1 MFAVAGAA
9 SAAFIYYIFTGQE
22 VALTLW
28 LVLTSLLIFF
38 A

>member
-1 MFAVAGAA
+1 MFVIAGIAGA
-9 SAAFIYYIFTGQE
+9 SFLYYIFTGQE
-22 VALTLW
+22 FALSVW